1 MAQPRIIL
9 ISLVALV
16 MALGAAFLARGL
28 AAPKRHA
35 VVVVATP
42 AAKPTMRVLVAKH
55 DLAVG
60 DVVGPDSISWQPW
73 PADAINPSF
82 IVQGAAQAQATSTNG
97 KIAAAAQG
105 AADTAKAVVTG
116 DLGPAA
122 PMMGSVVRVAMV
134 AHEPI
139 AAAKLVKG
147 GAGGI
152 MAVSLDPGMRAM
164 SVPITA
170 ESAAGGFILPGDHVD
185 VLLNRK
191 ADLSTGQA
199 AGTSLVLNNVKVLA
213 IDQNTHAAERTA
225 AVVGATGTL
234 EVTPEQAE
242 MLVTSRAQGDLTLM
256 LRAYTDAQGPTQIGT
271 VHAAA
276 AAGVVHVFRSGQ
288 ATDVKVAR

>member
-1 MAQPRIIL
+1 MAQSRIIL

-35 VVVVATP
+35 VVVAAP
-42 AAKPTMRVLVAKH
+42 APKPTTRVLVAKH

-82 IVQGAAQAQATSTNG
+82 IVQGAAQTPATSTNG
-97 KIAAAAQG
+97 KIVSAAQG

-116 DLGPAA
+116 DLGPAG
-122 PMMGSVVRVAMV
+122 PLMGSVVRVAMV
-134 AHEPI
+134 ANEPI

-185 VLLNRK
+185 VLLTRK
-191 ADLSTGQA
+191 ADASAGQA
-199 AGTSLVLNNVKVLA
+199 AGTNLVLKNVKVLA

-234 EVTPEQAE
+234 EVTPEEAE
-242 MLVTSRAQGDLTLM
+242 VLVTSRSQGDLTLM
-256 LRAYTDAQGPTQIGT
+256 LRSYTDAQGPTQIGT
-271 VHAAA
+271 THA
-276 AAGVVHVFRSGQ
+276 AAGVVHVFSAGQ